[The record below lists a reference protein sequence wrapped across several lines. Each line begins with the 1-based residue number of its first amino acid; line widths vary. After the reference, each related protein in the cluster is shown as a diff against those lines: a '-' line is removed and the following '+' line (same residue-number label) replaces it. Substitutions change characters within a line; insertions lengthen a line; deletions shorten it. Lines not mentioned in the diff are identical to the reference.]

1 MEGAD
6 FDVGIIGGG
15 PAGAAMGCY
24 LAKAGVSC
32 AIFERELFPR
42 PHVGESFVP
51 SSTRI
56 FKELDFLRVMEAHG
70 FPRKYGATWT
80 ASPQVR
86 PYSMDWKGV
95 DDDCRPAAELRAEP
109 RADIRFEER
118 AQPGVDQPYTYHV
131 DRGIFDLALLQ
142 HASQAGAQ
150 VFEGLDVKRVDF
162 RDGEGASPGAST
174 PNPDIV
180 MKMGK
185 KEIRTRV
192 RLVVDAS
199 GRRTLVG
206 SQLRLKIKD
215 PVFDQYAVHT
225 WFEGFDRG
233 GGAAAS
239 NIHIHFLPLTNTWV
253 WQIPINE
260 AATSIGVV
268 TQKKSFLG
276 SRQSREAFFWD
287 CLRTREDLWARASR
301 AKKVRPLKEEA
312 DYSYAMTQFTGDRYL
327 LLGDAARFVDP
338 IFSTGVSIALNS
350 ARFAS
355 RDVIAA
361 LGGGGLSRS
370 AFQTFESTMKRG
382 VKNWY
387 DFITVYYRLNVL
399 FTHFVQSP
407 AHRLDVLELLQGDV
421 YDEEPPAV
429 LSLMRQK
436 VDEVEQSPRHMWHRV
451 LGDLTA
457 NAFREAAHAS
467 PEPTVPHRAKVAVE

>member
-1 MEGAD
+1 MAEVD

-15 PAGAAMGCY
+15 PAGSAMACY

-32 AIFERELFPR
+32 AVFERALFPR

-56 FKELDFLRVMEAHG
+56 FKELDFLRVMEEHG

-80 ASPQVR
+80 ASPALR

-95 DDDCRPAAELRAEP
+95 EAECDASDLTTDG

-131 DRGIFDLALLQ
+131 DRGRFDLALLQ
-142 HASQAGAQ
+142 HANEAGAR
-150 VFEGLDVKRVDF
+150 VIEGLDVKHVDF
-162 RDGEGASPGAST
+162 RDGGD
-174 PNPDIV
+174 PDIV
-180 MKMGK
+180 TKLGQR
-185 KEIRTRV
+185 EIRTRV

-206 SQLRLKIKD
+206 SQLKLKIKD
-215 PVFDQYAVHT
+215 PVFDQYALHT

-233 GGAAAS
+233 GGIAES
-239 NIHIHFLPLTNTWV
+239 NIHIHFLPVTNTWV
-253 WQIPINE
+253 WQIPITQSV
-260 AATSIGVV
+260 TSLGVV
-268 TQKKSFLG
+268 TQRKNFLG
-276 SRQSREAFFWD
+276 SKQSREAFFWD
-287 CLRTREDLWARASR
+287 CLKSREDLWGRVER
-301 AKKVRPLKEEA
+301 AKKLRPLTEEA

-355 RDVIAA
+355 RDVVAA
-361 LGGGGLSRS
+361 LAGGGPRRE
-370 AFQTFESTMKRG
+370 AFETFESTMKRG

-407 AHRLDVLELLQGDV
+407 AHRLDVLKLLQGDV

-436 VDEVEQSPRHMWHRV
+436 VAEVEQNPRHMWHRV

-457 NAFREAAHAS
+457 SAFRDAAHA
-467 PEPTVPHRAKVAVE
+467 

>member
-1 MEGAD
+1 MEAVD

-56 FKELDFLRVMEAHG
+56 FKELDFLRVMEAHK

-95 DDDCRPAAELRAEP
+95 AADCQPAAGISAES

-131 DRGIFDLALLQ
+131 DRGRFDLALLQ
-142 HASQAGAQ
+142 HANEAGAQ
-150 VFEGLDVKRVDF
+150 VCEGLDVKRVDF
-162 RDGEGASPGAST
+162 RDGGD
-174 PNPDIV
+174 PDIV
-180 MKMGK
+180 MMLGPR
-185 KEIRTRV
+185 EIRTRV

-206 SQLRLKIKD
+206 SQLKLKIKD
-215 PVFDQYAVHT
+215 PVFDQYALHT

-233 GGAAAS
+233 GVAAES

-253 WQIPINE
+253 WQIPINDST
-260 AATSIGVV
+260 TSIGVV
-268 TQKKSFLG
+268 TQKKNFLG

-287 CLRTREDLWARASR
+287 CLRTREDLWARVER
-301 AKKVRPLKEEA
+301 ARKVRPLKEEA

-361 LGGGGLSRS
+361 LANGGLSRG
-370 AFQTFESTMKRG
+370 AFRTFESTMKRG

-387 DFITVYYRLNVL
+387 NFITVYYRLNVL

-407 AHRLDVLELLQGDV
+407 AHRLDVLKLLQGDV

-436 VDEVEQSPRHMWHRV
+436 VDEVEQSPKHMWHRV

-457 NAFREAAHAS
+457 NAFREAAHAPPDLSS
-467 PEPTVPHRAKVAVE
+467 PRRAHAAVE

>member
-1 MEGAD
+1 MEPVD

-15 PAGAAMGCY
+15 PAGSAMGCY
-24 LAKAGVSC
+24 LAKAGVKC

-56 FKELDFLRVMEAHG
+56 FKELDFLRVMEAHR

-95 DDDCRPAAELRAEP
+95 DEDCHPGGEADLRAES
-109 RADIRFEER
+109 RADILFGER

-131 DRGIFDLALLQ
+131 DRGVFDLALLQ
-142 HASQAGAQ
+142 HASEAGAQ

-162 RDGEGASPGAST
+162 RDGGD
-174 PNPDIV
+174 PDIV
-180 MKMGK
+180 MALGP
-185 KEIRTRV
+185 KEIRARV
-192 RLVVDAS
+192 RLVIDAS
-199 GRRTLVG
+199 GRRTLIG
-206 SQLRLKIKD
+206 SQLKLKIKD

-233 GGAAAS
+233 GSATAS
-239 NIHIHFLPLTNTWV
+239 NIHIHFLPVTNTWV
-253 WQIPINE
+253 WQIPINDDV
-260 AATSIGVV
+260 TSIGVV
-268 TQKKSFLG
+268 TQKKNFVG
-276 SRQSREAFFWD
+276 SKQSREAFFWD
-287 CLRTREDLWARASR
+287 CLRTREDLWARVER
-301 AKKVRPLKEEA
+301 ATKVRPLAEEA

-361 LGGGGLSRS
+361 LAQGGPSRR
-370 AFQTFESTMKRG
+370 AFETFEATMTRG

-407 AHRLDVLELLQGDV
+407 AHRLDVLGLLQGDV

-436 VDEVEQSPRHMWHRV
+436 VAEVEQNPRHMWHRV

-457 NAFREAAHAS
+457 DAFRGAAQKGLGATS
-467 PEPTVPHRAKVAVE
+467 APVAVE